1 MHGQSSGLCNSF
13 FVAQE
18 TFEANHQ
25 QQPSPDMSMIFM
37 RTQALHVHDFVFT
50 SKQLL
55 VWVKVRCTFHIHK
68 R

>member
-1 MHGQSSGLCNSF
+1 MVIVF

-25 QQPSPDMSMIFM
+25 QQPLPDMSMTFM
-37 RTQALHVHDFVFT
+37 RTQPLHVHVFVFT
-50 SKQLL
+50 SKQLV